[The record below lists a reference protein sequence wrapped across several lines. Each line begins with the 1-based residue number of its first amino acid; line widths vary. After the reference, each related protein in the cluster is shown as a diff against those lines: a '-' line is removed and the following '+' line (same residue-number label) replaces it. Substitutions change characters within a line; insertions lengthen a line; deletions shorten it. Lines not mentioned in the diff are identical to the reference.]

1 MSKTLKRYT
10 QLPFLIHMLETR
22 ELALLSPSS
31 WDDRND
37 AYYLERYQQYN
48 KFASVFVLCLT
59 EASTTYHH
67 WKIFAESTSGV
78 CIEFVR
84 ERFISWATKK
94 GIRHGSVQYL
104 SLRKAKAE
112 PPTAETLPF
121 RKRHAF
127 EDEKEFRLL
136 YVSHDPGGPIKTFPL
151 DLQTIECIKLNPWL
165 PEDVFKS
172 VRESIHRIPG
182 CESLS
187 VEQSHLLTNQ
197 EWANMGDGDAQG

>member
-1 MSKTLKRYT
+1 
-10 QLPFLIHMLETR
+10 MLETK

-78 CIEFVR
+78 CIEFLR
-84 ERFISWATKK
+84 EPLIRWAERN
-94 GIRHGSVQYL
+94 GIRYGLVNYF
-104 SLRKAKAE
+104 SLAKAKAT
-112 PPTAETLPF
+112 PATAETLPF

-136 YVSHDPGGPIKTFPL
+136 YVSHEPGGLIKTFPL
-151 DLQTIECIKLNPWL
+151 DFQTIESIKLNPWL

-172 VRESIHRIPG
+172 VCESIHRIPG
-182 CESLS
+182 CDSLS
-187 VEQSHLLTNQ
+187 VEQSHLLSNQ
-197 EWANMGDGDAQG
+197 EWANMGDVDA

>member
-10 QLPFLIHMLETR
+10 QLPFLIHMLETK

-78 CIEFVR
+78 CIEFLR
-84 ERFISWATKK
+84 EPFISWAEGK
-94 GIRHGSVQYL
+94 GIRHGLVKYL
-104 SLRKAKAE
+104 SLGKAKAT
-112 PPTAETLPF
+112 PPTSETLPF

-136 YVSHDPGGPIKTFPL
+136 YVSHEPSGLIKTFPL
-151 DLQTIECIKLNPWL
+151 NFNTILCIKLNPWL
-165 PEDVFKS
+165 SEDVFKS
-172 VRESIHRIPG
+172 VSESIHRIPG
-182 CESLS
+182 CESLT
-187 VEQSHLLTNQ
+187 VEQSHLLTNK
-197 EWANMGDGDAQG
+197 EWANMGDVDA